1 MQHGA
6 WCLPNMYRCLRCLP
20 PPPPNETGIVA
31 LRRSLGWVRT
41 AGGVWLPKDGAAQP
55 TGGVSG
61 AKPAGAED
69 GTLSAAAQPS
79 GGHGSTKTLLA
90 VLTSP
95 IGGQL
100 EDGERRR
107 RSMRRRREQCQEANA
122 DGR

>member
-1 MQHGA
+1 
-6 WCLPNMYRCLRCLP
+6 MYRCLRCFLP
-20 PPPPNETGIVA
+20 PTPETGIVA

-41 AGGVWLPKDGAAQP
+41 AGGVWLPKDGAAQL
-55 TGGVSG
+55 TGGVSEV
-61 AKPAGAED
+61 KTAGAED
-69 GTLSAAAQPS
+69 GTLSAAAQRSGS

-100 EDGERRR
+100 EGGERRR
-107 RSMRRRREQCQEANA
+107 RSMRRRREQEANA